1 MEMKIKD
8 GLLIR
13 DIAGEHVVIDASEGV
28 DFSKMAMASDTAVS
42 VIKAMQ
48 QGVCT
53 AEELAKGVCTA
64 EELAKR
70 LADEYEVT
78 EEEAL
83 ADVKELIE
91 EMERQGILKVKK

>member
-1 MEMKIKD
+1 MKIKD

-53 AEELAKGVCTA
+53 AEELAK
-64 EELAKR
+64 R

>member
-53 AEELAKGVCTA
+53 AEELAK
-64 EELAKR
+64 R

>member
-13 DIAGEHVVIDASEGV
+13 DIAGEHVVIDAGEGV

-48 QGVCT
+48 QGVR
-53 AEELAKGVCTA
+53 TA

-91 EMERQGILKVKK
+91 EMERQGILKVKRQKK